1 MNKFDK
7 IIEIVKDYQKEANK
21 IFSEYQKAE
30 KKARERYQPEAFKT
44 EFIAGQWP
52 GYAGKARA
60 MADIAIKEV
69 DALFDSLRT
78 ELDQWATAKVEP
90 GILETLRYVRDFGLR
105 LSRYELQAV
114 EPGIRDSYMGQK
126 IFSAIA
132 RSSGFE
138 TSAVQMDE
146 LINSLTSARSATA
159 YNIRCFAGSP
169 ADGFPGRDLI
179 DHRFVDGNDWG
190 EYSPIDMTNA
200 SLFPTKNGGIRTAQ
214 ALWERSRAPMHYE
227 LTSQE
232 ADRLMGEIEKA
243 ADLSGH
249 VSKDAADRLITAIP
263 DILDRMDSLPDTDRE
278 DVKSLRRYYVLG
290 SVGEG
295 HTSDTTSNPLTK
307 EQESILQQPSP
318 ALEVAKGYVM
328 SHGPADKDILA
339 NF

>member
-1 MNKFDK
+1 MDKFTK
-7 IIEIVKDYQKEANK
+7 IIEIVKDYQKEVDK
-21 IFSEYQKAE
+21 IFSDYRKAE
-30 KKARERYQPEAFKT
+30 KKAREKYQPEAFKI

-52 GYAGKARA
+52 NYAGRARA
-60 MADIAIKEV
+60 MADGAVREV

-105 LSRYELQAV
+105 LSRYELQAI

-138 TSAVQMDE
+138 TGVVQMDE

-190 EYSPIDMTNA
+190 EYSTIDMTNA
-200 SLFPTKNGGIRTAQ
+200 SLFPHKNGNIRTAQ
-214 ALWERSRAPMHYE
+214 ALWERSRAPMRYE

-232 ADRLMGEIEKA
+232 ADKLMSEIEKA
-243 ADLSGH
+243 ADLHGH
-249 VSKDAADRLITAIP
+249 VSKEAADRLIAVIP
-263 DILDRMDSLPDTDRE
+263 DILDRMDSLPDADRE
-278 DVKSLRRYYVLG
+278 DVRSLKKYYAIG
-290 SVGEG
+290 AVG
-295 HTSDTTSNPLTK
+295 TSDTSSLPLAK
-307 EQESILQQPSP
+307 EQGSILQQPSP
-318 ALEVAKGYVM
+318 ALEAAKSYALN
-328 SHGPADKDILA
+328 HGPADKDILA